1 MHTRS
6 RLFSAPSRQTDPR
19 PALLSVISLLL
30 LLLPLLL
37 ASSSATGLTSLVLE
51 IPADG
56 EGPPAVADGLVE
68 ELRVEEL
75 PGEAGFRLITRVR
88 RTDVRAAQGEAER
101 REEAIGSVAA
111 LQAALRRLKGM
122 DPRRERLVLAPHPGE
137 TTEGVLRIMDAVTA
151 DAEGPLFGELVL
163 EDAMGQP

>member
-1 MHTRS
+1 MRARS
-6 RLFSAPSRQTDPR
+6 RIFSAPSRPTDPR

-56 EGPPAVADGLVE
+56 EGPPPVAEGLVE
-68 ELRVEEL
+68 DLRVEEL
-75 PGEAGFRLITRVR
+75 SEEEGFRLITRVR
-88 RTDVRAAQGEAER
+88 RTDVRAAEGEAEL
-101 REEAIGSVAA
+101 REEQFADLAA

-122 DPRRERLVLAPHPGE
+122 DPRRERLVLAPHPKQ
-137 TTEGVLRIMDAVTA
+137 TTEGVLRVMDAVAA
-151 DAEGPLFGELVL
+151 DGSGPLFGELVL